1 MDFSGIVIP
10 FQTNRPLTE
19 MERVHQL
26 HQKRRLDIAPR
37 YQQSVIRLNS
47 TYLESV
53 DKWHGWKGMVSAITF
68 AVFLIF
74 AVNGAQM
81 AGLWLLEAAGILH
94 STLETGV
101 LLANGLAMTAVVGL
115 VTWLCIRVLRKE
127 SFAYTHYPLRFNRK
141 SRMVYVWRIDGTVL
155 AVRWDDVFFTLAYV
169 GGAWEVR
176 GHVLA
181 ADNSTIVESFALSYS
196 GVLTAR
202 DLDPAT
208 TRYSDQDFVRGH
220 WEFVRRYMEDGPP
233 AVAEHVGF
241 CMPLD
246 GRRETAMG
254 GIHRVLANFSG
265 GSWVMIAVMAPFC
278 VLIGVARIFAM
289 RTSRIPQWPAEIDA
303 ACAVEVGDPYAI
315 AGDSAGNRVAVYP
328 EAAEAAGVV
337 FTGRPVPQSRL
348 NI

>member
-1 MDFSGIVIP
+1 
-10 FQTNRPLTE
+10 
-19 MERVHQL
+19 
-26 HQKRRLDIAPR
+26 
-37 YQQSVIRLNS
+37 
-47 TYLESV
+47 
-53 DKWHGWKGMVSAITF
+53 
-68 AVFLIF
+68 
-74 AVNGAQM
+74 
-81 AGLWLLEAAGILH
+81 
-94 STLETGV
+94 
-101 LLANGLAMTAVVGL
+101 
-115 VTWLCIRVLRKE
+115 
-127 SFAYTHYPLRFNRK
+127 
-141 SRMVYVWRIDGTVL
+141 
-155 AVRWDDVFFTLAYV
+155 V